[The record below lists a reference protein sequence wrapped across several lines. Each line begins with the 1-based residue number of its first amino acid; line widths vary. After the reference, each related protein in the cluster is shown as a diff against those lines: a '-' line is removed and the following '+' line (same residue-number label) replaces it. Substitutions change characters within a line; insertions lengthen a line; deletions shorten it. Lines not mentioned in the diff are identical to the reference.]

1 MNTQSVPMPL
11 HGHRPGGEAEVDQG
25 AVSIFYGTF
34 ESGMDAK
41 RRVSIPAQFRNRI
54 DSDPESGREKSI
66 ALFASPE
73 PAYPTIFGCTF
84 SLLETLPL
92 VQVAL
97 EKNPPARKIASR
109 ILRTTLEHNIDNT
122 GRIVLN
128 QKLVAAAGLEKKIY
142 FHGQGDFFEIWPLED
157 IEDHYDEDD
166 AKLTRAVF
174 LKMTEQA
181 KRGMIAAGGGG
192 TA

>member
-1 MNTQSVPMPL
+1 
-11 HGHRPGGEAEVDQG
+11 
-25 AVSIFYGTF
+25 VSIFYGTF

-54 DSDPESGREKSI
+54 DSDPDSGREKTI

-73 PAYPTIFGCTF
+73 PDYPTVFGCTF
-84 SLLETLPL
+84 SLLETLPY

-97 EKNPPARKIASR
+97 EAENPEARKVSSR
-109 ILRTTLEHNIDNT
+109 IFRTILEHKIDNT

-128 QKLVAAAGLEKKIY
+128 QKLVSAANLDKKIY

-157 IEDHYDEDD
+157 IDGHYDEDQ
-166 AKLTRAVF
+166 ARLTRYVF
-174 LKMTEQA
+174 LKMTEEM
-181 KRGMIAAGGGG
+181 KRRSVANGSGGAG
-192 TA
+192 